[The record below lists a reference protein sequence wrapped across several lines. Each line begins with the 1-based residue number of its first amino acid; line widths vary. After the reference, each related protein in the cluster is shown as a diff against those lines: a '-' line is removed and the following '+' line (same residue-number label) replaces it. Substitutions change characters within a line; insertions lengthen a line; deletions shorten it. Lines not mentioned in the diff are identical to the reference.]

1 MRKII
6 SLGLFALMLS
16 IFSGQVL
23 AGNADASACKNLK
36 DRNLDDYV
44 PALYG
49 LCVAWHNADE
59 NARDQ
64 ILANFMKKAGTSLD
78 DPGMPGWVDPNK
90 RDEPE
95 VMTCPCWAGVVLE
108 DVDMYTP
115 ADICF
120 LDTPSGDVIFFDDL
134 VSASQTYVTDG
145 INCAHMA
152 AYVDDS
158 GTEVTRSSAMQG
170 LDDAAQQ
177 ACITEMDD
185 LVSMYFDNGLDCY

>member
-6 SLGLFALMLS
+6 SLGLFALILS
-16 IFSGQVL
+16 IFSSQVF
-23 AGNADASACKNLK
+23 AGNDDECENLK
-36 DRNLDDYV
+36 DKTHPDYA

-49 LCVAWHNADE
+49 PCVAWHNADE
-59 NARDQ
+59 NVRDQ
-64 ILANFMKKAGTSLD
+64 ILAKFVKKARTSLD
-78 DPGMPGWVDPNK
+78 NPGMPGWVGPADPK
-90 RDEPE
+90 KPE
-95 VMTCPCWAGVVLE
+95 GMTCPCWAGVVLD
-108 DVDMYTP
+108 DVDKYTP

-158 GTEVTRSSAMQG
+158 GTEVTRYSTMQG

-185 LVSMYFDNGLDCY
+185 LVNMYFDYGLDCY